1 MPSKIDLS
9 RLISELEKQGSCK
22 LAQLPLRKELL
33 VPESEVKDISK
44 VLKQLSEPSKL
55 KILLLLYYNNSL
67 PVCIISRALG
77 LDQTLVSHHL
87 KTLKA
92 SGLVEYKRIGKYK
105 LYKLTNY
112 TAKIA
117 HIILETLLKQA
128 PPCGGKAEE
137 Q

>member
-1 MPSKIDLS
+1 MLSKIDLS

-22 LAQLPLRKELL
+22 LTQLPLRKELL
-33 VPESEVKDISK
+33 IPGSEVEDISR
-44 VLKQLSEPSKL
+44 VLKQFSEPSKL
-55 KILLLLYYNNSL
+55 RILLLLYYNGSL
-67 PVCIISRALG
+67 PVCIISKALG

-92 SGLVEYKRIGKYK
+92 LGLVECERIGKYK

-112 TAKIA
+112 ATKVT
-117 HIILETLLKQA
+117 HIILKTLLKQT
-128 PPCGGKAEE
+128 PPCSNKAEE